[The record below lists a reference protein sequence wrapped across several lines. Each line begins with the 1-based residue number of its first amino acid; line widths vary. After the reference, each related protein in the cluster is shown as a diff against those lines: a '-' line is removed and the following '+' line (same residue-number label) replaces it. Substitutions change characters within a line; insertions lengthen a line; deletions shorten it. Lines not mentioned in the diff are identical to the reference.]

1 MNELIKINYD
11 SDRPTVSARVL
22 HEFLEVE
29 TRYND
34 WFNRMTEYGFSEGTD
49 FYSILS
55 KTSEQGGRPATD
67 HQLTIDMAKEL
78 CMIQRNEKGKQA
90 RQYFLEVEKQW
101 NSPEAVMSRALKMAN
116 QKLSS
121 IQSDFKALQA
131 ENTTMKPK
139 ALFADSVAASST
151 SILVRDLAKLLKK
164 NGVDIGEKRLWKWMR
179 DNGYAIKADG
189 RDHNMPTQ
197 KSMDLGVMETKEN
210 TNISADGESHINK
223 TTLVTGKGQIYFV
236 NKFLE
241 ELKKLR
247 GDLP

>member
-1 MNELIKINYD
+1 
-11 SDRPTVSARVL
+11 
-22 HEFLEVE
+22 
-29 TRYND
+29 
-34 WFNRMTEYGFSEGTD
+34 
-49 FYSILS
+49 
-55 KTSEQGGRPATD
+55 
-67 HQLTIDMAKEL
+67 
-78 CMIQRNEKGKQA
+78 
-90 RQYFLEVEKQW
+90 
-101 NSPEAVMSRALKMAN
+101 MAN